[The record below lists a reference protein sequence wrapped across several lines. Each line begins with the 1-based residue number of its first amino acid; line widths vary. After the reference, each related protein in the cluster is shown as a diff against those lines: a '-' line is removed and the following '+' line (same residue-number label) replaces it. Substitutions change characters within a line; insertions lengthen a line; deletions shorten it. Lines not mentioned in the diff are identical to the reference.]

1 MFRSEGHKVLCV
13 CEDGE
18 DGGEDG
24 EDDGEDGEGK
34 SSSICHFFNERDMTG
49 QDLGTFFPKTICKV

>member
-13 CEDGE
+13 C
-18 DGGEDG
+18 EDG